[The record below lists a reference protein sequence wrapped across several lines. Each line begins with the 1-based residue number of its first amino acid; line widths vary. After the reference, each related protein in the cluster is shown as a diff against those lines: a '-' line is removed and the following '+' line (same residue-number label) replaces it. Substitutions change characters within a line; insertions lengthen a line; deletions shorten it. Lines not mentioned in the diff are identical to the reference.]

1 MGFLQSDL
9 FSQISWSRRANT
21 AVLGDLFSIL
31 ISVRI
36 HILNDIQIIKYLS
49 ADTRSML
56 IIKINYVSSDLS
68 SNKLEL
74 IRKLIRQV

>member
-9 FSQISWSRRANT
+9 FSQISWSRRANP

-36 HILNDIQIIKYLS
+36 HILDDIQIIKYLC
-49 ADTRSML
+49 ADCL
-56 IIKINYVSSDLS
+56 FNADYQNQLS
-68 SNKLEL
+68 VLGS
-74 IRKLIRQV
+74 